1 METESEIIQT
11 KEIKENELTIYLK
24 SNGLAETKIK
34 SIAQD
39 LGIFFDKASEWNQT
53 VSSINITDPKETDKM
68 ELAKRGRIAV
78 KNIRLDAQKIVDQ
91 RRDIVKAKMADD
103 ILEDKLLLK
112 AGQMVEA
119 TCKNLETKFK
129 DKEEFALRWEA
140 ENKAKLKMAR
150 DAEVLP
156 YSEFVLGGIDLSNL
170 NENDY
175 QKFLGGLKL
184 QMEAKIEAEAKI
196 KAEKEA
202 KEKAEREER
211 ERIALE
217 NARLKAEAIEAEK
230 KRLAEKA
237 ESDRILRAEQ
247 EAKAKEIAE
256 QKAKADAEAKIL
268 REESEKKLKEE
279 KAKAL
284 EAKRIADEAKAK
296 VDAENAKLKS
306 EQAKT
311 EAEAKAKAEAEA
323 IEDKRK
329 ANQEHKSKILGEA
342 KQSFIENGYSED
354 EAKKIVLL
362 INGFKIKNVSV
373 NF

>member
-11 KEIKENELTIYLK
+11 KELKENELTIYLK

-91 RRDIVKAKMADD
+91 RRDIIKAKMADD

-175 QKFLGGLKL
+175 QKFLSGLKL

-217 NARLKAEAIEAEK
+217 NARLKAEAIESEN

-237 ESDRILRAEQ
+237 EADRILKAEQ

-256 QKAKADAEAKIL
+256 QKEKSDLEAKRL
-268 REESEKKLKEE
+268 KAESDAKLKEE
-279 KAKAL
+279 QKKAM
-284 EAKRIADEAKAK
+284 EAKKIADEAKAL
-296 VDAENAKLKS
+296 VDAENARLKAEKLK
-306 EQAKT
+306 ADN
-311 EAEAKAKAEAEA
+311 EAKAKAEAEA
-323 IEDKRK
+323 IELKKREGQ
-329 ANQEHKSKILGEA
+329 AHKSKILGEA
-342 KQSFIENGYSED
+342 KQSFIDNGYSED
-354 EAKKIVLL
+354 DAKKIVLL
-362 INGFKIKNVSV
+362 IKDLKIKNVSI